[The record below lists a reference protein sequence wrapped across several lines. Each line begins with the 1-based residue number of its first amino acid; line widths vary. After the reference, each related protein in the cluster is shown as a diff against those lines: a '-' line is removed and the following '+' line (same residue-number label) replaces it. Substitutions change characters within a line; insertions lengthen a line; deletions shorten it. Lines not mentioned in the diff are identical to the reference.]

1 MGPATRCLSKVRFVF
16 PALVTLLAQ
25 ASPLFLVG
33 RDATRLRFRS
43 SSTKASLNLFTC
55 QASLFLYEAQ
65 LSVSPLEV
73 SCGKAAQLSRLRGWE
88 VVPAELREGGFPCPP
103 LEFSFGVSRRVPWGE
118 ALLRPVSSFAYISG
132 TEVLAPPPLQ
142 GTALSLGDRDQAL
155 SVPQFS

>member
-43 SSTKASLNLFTC
+43 RSTKASLNLFTC
-55 QASLFLYEAQ
+55 QASPFLYEAQ
-65 LSVSPLEV
+65 LPVSPLEV
-73 SCGKAAQLSRLRGWE
+73 SRGKASQLSRLRGWE

-103 LEFSFGVSRRVPWGE
+103 LEFSRRVPRGE

-142 GTALSLGDRDQAL
+142 GTTLSLGDRDQAL